1 MCAEIEDRADSD
13 MQKRIDANIPVSC
26 GTGSER

>member
-1 MCAEIEDRADSD
+1 VCAEIEERADSD

-26 GTGSER
+26 GSER